1 MLRFHQFFNSWL
13 CMRSLRDSTKRGAS
27 ILTCLLSFP
36 KSVFCSIVPTWDYSV
51 TNEPFPVLCCMWKR
65 GNTIQIQTCRGF
77 SIQAFKKCASHFLL
91 LPAFVL
97 SLAFGYSLN
106 LCSGTV
112 VSISSN
118 PSGSEKKKLS
128 FLLCFKRKS
137 ARYWNF
143 LMYRTVFVCCDSN
156 GSVCLT
162 VQVPVNFA
170 TSIHCDSWLTDLD
183 FSV

>member
-13 CMRSLRDSTKRGAS
+13 CMRSLRESTKHGAS

-65 GNTIQIQTCRGF
+65 GNTIQIQTFRGF

-106 LCSGTV
+106 LCSRTV

-118 PSGSEKKKLS
+118 PSGSEKKKT
-128 FLLCFKRKS
+128 LCFKRKS

-143 LMYRTVFVCCDSN
+143 LMYRTFFVCRDSN

-162 VQVPVNFA
+162 VEVPVNFA